1 MALTRRQMWFFLLIL
16 GIALC
21 VEDLVLYAY
30 GILSFPIVV
39 AIILVYVV
47 AINIARVMA
56 RPSSVS

>member
-1 MALTRRQMWFFLLIL
+1 MWFFLLIL